1 MCAKE
6 WEEKS
11 WTGFTGWTGLPEKH
25 FAELLGILLILS
37 KKGAS
42 VMSAETTSPIKDKHI
57 LIAVDETES
66 SKRAVLYVADILGG
80 FPGFRV
86 TLLRVIPE
94 PEEDFFDTAEEQA
107 AWTRKNL
114 EAARA
119 MLENYRQ
126 ILNQAGFPPDKIQIR
141 ACVGEAKEFA
151 DVILE
156 AQRGMESCTVV
167 VGRHHKTKTE
177 EFLFGST
184 STRLI
189 HEARNCAIWVV
200 E

>member
-1 MCAKE
+1 MKTE
-6 WEEKS
+6 DD
-11 WTGFTGWTGLPEKH
+11 
-25 FAELLGILLILS
+25 
-37 KKGAS
+37 
-42 VMSAETTSPIKDKHI
+42 SPMKDKHI

-86 TLLRVIPE
+86 TLLSIIPE
-94 PEEDFFDTAEEQA
+94 PEEDFFDTTEEQA

-114 EAARA
+114 EASRA
-119 MLENYRQ
+119 MLENYARV
-126 ILNQAGFPPDKIQIR
+126 LSQAGFPPDKIRIR

-156 AQRGMESCTVV
+156 AQQSMESCTLV
-167 VGRHHKTKTE
+167 VGRHRKTKTE

-184 STRLI
+184 SSKLVR
-189 HEARNCAIWVV
+189 EARNCAIWVV